1 MSGDYQSM
9 FDNDLSTLWV
19 GNKWQPNKV
28 VVTFKKHVLFYDI
41 SIIARSVKMMCVVL
55 DGSWDGR
62 VIVDSAYQFCTSA
75 DYDDSEQEIILQ
87 VNKKRISAKK
97 IELLVANG
105 VAQIADLKI
114 HYIGTLT
121 GL

>member
-9 FDNDLSTLWV
+9 FDNDISTLWV
-19 GNKWQPNKV
+19 GNNLQPNKV
-28 VVTFKKHVLFYDI
+28 VVTFKKHVLFYDLR
-41 SIIARSVKMMCVVL
+41 IIARSVKSMCVVL
-55 DGSWDGR
+55 D
-62 VIVDSAYQFCTSA
+62 DSDNTFCTSA
-75 DYDDSEQEIILQ
+75 DYDVDSEQEIILQ
-87 VNKKRISAKK
+87 VNQGRISAKK
-97 IELLVANG
+97 IELLVSNA

>member
-9 FDNDLSTLWV
+9 FDNDISTLWV
-19 GNKWQPNKV
+19 GNNLQPNKV

-41 SIIARSVKMMCVVL
+41 SIIARSVKSMCVVL
-55 DGSWDGR
+55 DDDSDGK
-62 VIVDSAYQFCTSA
+62 ICTSA
-75 DYDDSEQEIILQ
+75 DYDVDSEQEIILQ
-87 VNKKRISAKK
+87 VDGGRISAKK
-97 IELLVANG
+97 IELLVSNA